1 MIKHIAT
8 ILVILTLFSCSTS
21 THKESENES
30 FKVLSFSQGKMKKV
44 NEKWVIYE
52 KTNDM
57 LYEVNDKCIY
67 NKKEVKCLRHGF
79 IISYDSKGADVEL
92 QCSVR
97 TNIKVDAGNIEQV
110 KKTDTYE
117 DEFRMPLKGNEREF
131 VNVQYIDGAAGFSD
145 LLLETSCSFAGK
157 KVLNF
162 SQKVRMEKPKT

>member
-1 MIKHIAT
+1 MCN
-8 ILVILTLFSCSTS
+8 CSTS
-21 THKESENES
+21 THKKNEHES

-44 NEKWVIYE
+44 NEKWIIYE

-67 NKKEVKCLRHGF
+67 NKKEINCLRHGF
-79 IISYDSKGADVEL
+79 TISYDSKGVDVEL

-97 TNIKVDAGNIEQV
+97 TNIKVDAGNNEQI

-117 DEFRMPLKGNEREF
+117 DEFRMPLKGSEREF

-145 LLLETSCSFAGK
+145 LLIETSCFFGEK

-162 SQKVRMEKPKT
+162 SQKVRMKKPVT